1 MGKSHREVK
10 SRDRKKC
17 MDLLPKRNLHRKLLD
32 NEREEEFNDP
42 KFKHLWNRLTDEM
55 KTYD

>member
-1 MGKSHREVK
+1 MGKSFRDQK
-10 SRDRKKC
+10 SRDRKRS

-32 NEREEEFNDP
+32 NEREEESNDP